1 MKALLHNAPFV
12 LEYTEVPDLEPGPD
26 ELLVRVQACGICGSD
41 VHGYTGTTG
50 RRIPPII
57 MGHEAA
63 GIVAAAGSN
72 VRGFAAGDRICFDS
86 TVFCNACEACRSGQ
100 VNRCQTRQVLGVST
114 PGSRRH
120 GAFAEYVLVPWWT
133 ALPLPDHVPFEQA
146 TLFEPLGIA
155 LHAMNRGAVTKD
167 DTVLVVGCGT
177 IGLLLIAAAKQR
189 GARTVIATDVRPDR
203 LQRGRALSADVVI
216 DTSRE
221 SPADKL
227 REAGFAVDVTF
238 EAVGYAPTI
247 RQACELTA
255 TGGRV
260 VLLGNLERDVPL
272 DVPDLI
278 SREITLIGSYTS
290 AGEFRD
296 AVRLVSDGAIDVRPL
311 LSEVLPLSDG
321 QKAFDR
327 LYEGKEDL
335 VKVVLVP

>member
-1 MKALLHNAPFV
+1 
-12 LEYTEVPDLEPGPD
+12 YTEVPDLEPGPD

-167 DTVLVVGCGT
+167 DTVLVVGC
-177 IGLLLIAAAKQR
+177 
-189 GARTVIATDVRPDR
+189 
-203 LQRGRALSADVVI
+203 
-216 DTSRE
+216 
-221 SPADKL
+221 
-227 REAGFAVDVTF
+227 
-238 EAVGYAPTI
+238 
-247 RQACELTA
+247 
-255 TGGRV
+255 
-260 VLLGNLERDVPL
+260 
-272 DVPDLI
+272 
-278 SREITLIGSYTS
+278 
-290 AGEFRD
+290 
-296 AVRLVSDGAIDVRPL
+296 
-311 LSEVLPLSDG
+311 
-321 QKAFDR
+321 
-327 LYEGKEDL
+327 
-335 VKVVLVP
+335 